1 MEILL
6 NAIYHW
12 NISHTFQYIPK
23 YSISWVSGHFSLGR
37 GHQNQWPPIPPIAS
51 VARPDSGRPGGTS
64 PLIAK
69 GAAQVVR
76 ELFRQR
82 FSLKTAM
89 GWLSHVINNHCF
101 FGMWCG
107 QIGICHVYIYIYIII
122 YIYRKWMKLGGHNL
136 QWWHLSLKE
145 LVIDRWMQRISS
157 RLWPFW
163 HAQGPHDLGTR
174 MRTIGGSQHHV
185 GPMWDQSLKRHI
197 FETHT
202 ADHPNI

>member
-1 MEILL
+1 M
-6 NAIYHW
+6 
-12 NISHTFQYIPK
+12 
-23 YSISWVSGHFSLGR
+23 G
-37 GHQNQWPPIPPIAS
+37 QWPLFPRPWPPKP
-51 VARPDSGRPGGTS
+51 VATNPTNRERRSSRLGTPRRNFTS
-64 PLIAK
+64 H
-69 GAAQVVR
+69 
-76 ELFRQR
+76 RQR
-82 FSLKTAM
+82 RRASSTRALSPTLQPENSHGLVITCYQQSLLF
-89 GWLSHVINNHCF
+89 WDV
-101 FGMWCG
+101 MWTDWDMSC
-107 QIGICHVYIYIYIII
+107 IYIYIYIII